1 MRFHLIAVGKL
12 REPYFEAAVREY
24 EKRLRPYARVERA
37 HVADDTQL
45 LAAVPAGA
53 SLVALEPAGSQFRS
67 ERFAAWLESEALAGR
82 STFAFAIGGAD
93 GLSQPVRERADLSL
107 SLSAMTLPHQLALV
121 VLVEQLYRAMRIIR
135 GEPYHR

>member
-1 MRFHLIAVGKL
+1 MRFHILAVGRL
-12 REPYFEAAVREY
+12 REPYFEAAAREY
-24 EKRLRPYARVERA
+24 EKRLRPYARVERM
-37 HVADDTQL
+37 HVADDAQL

-53 SLVALEPAGSQFRS
+53 TLVALEPSGTPLSS
-67 ERFAAWLESEALAGR
+67 ERFAAWLEATALEGR

-93 GLSQPVRERADLSL
+93 GLSQGVRERAELLL